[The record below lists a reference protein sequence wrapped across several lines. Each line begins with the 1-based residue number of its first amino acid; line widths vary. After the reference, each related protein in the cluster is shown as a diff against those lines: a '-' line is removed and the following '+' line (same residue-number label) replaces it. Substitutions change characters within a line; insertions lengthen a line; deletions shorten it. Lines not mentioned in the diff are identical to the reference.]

1 MSLAGARPGVEGRRL
16 LVTVLEC
23 RKLKQM
29 DGRFGSNDVFVSV
42 DVDGQELATHTVHDG
57 GAAPRWNGGAGE
69 ALLFTPADEPQ
80 TLLVSAYDED
90 TRLIDKALHRDS
102 SAAEHREA
110 ELIGTERVSL
120 KYAAAATAIG
130 DDWSS
135 CEWYTLT
142 DEKDSKTGEVRLFL
156 RWAAPMPVNAPMEW
170 QLHATVLECR
180 GLKKMDTFGKND
192 VYVRLHA
199 HGAKSS
205 ERTTTV
211 EEGGAAPKWGTE
223 TTPGEGLD
231 LQLSGRPPALG
242 IEVWEE
248 DQLKSDLI
256 GCSVLELGTK
266 ITKDGWSWSGWCE
279 LTDYKGGKV
288 TGEVRVRLVWR
299 YVQVDHDPAVD
310 VRHLHVTILECRGL
324 QNVDGFR
331 GLNDVY
337 VIADV
342 DGDAL
347 TSSVVDDGG
356 SAPRWHGGAG
366 EDLEFAPK
374 AAPKSLR
381 LGVMDKNKSADKD
394 IGRCGIALDHKP
406 ADQDW

>member
-1 MSLAGARPGVEGRRL
+1 MSLAAARSGVEGRRL

-211 EEGGAAPKWGTE
+211 EEGGAAPKWGHRNNTRRRF
-223 TTPGEGLD
+223 
-231 LQLSGRPPALG
+231 RPAAEWAPA
-242 IEVWEE
+242 
-248 DQLKSDLI
+248 S
-256 GCSVLELGTK
+256 
-266 ITKDGWSWSGWCE
+266 
-279 LTDYKGGKV
+279 
-288 TGEVRVRLVWR
+288 
-299 YVQVDHDPAVD
+299 A
-310 VRHLHVTILECRGL
+310 
-324 QNVDGFR
+324 
-331 GLNDVY
+331 
-337 VIADV
+337 
-342 DGDAL
+342 GD
-347 TSSVVDDGG
+347 
-356 SAPRWHGGAG
+356 
-366 EDLEFAPK
+366 
-374 AAPKSLR
+374 
-381 LGVMDKNKSADKD
+381 
-394 IGRCGIALDHKP
+394 
-406 ADQDW
+406 